1 MTSPIVLHINT
12 AKGWRG
18 GERQVLWLTERLNAW
33 GVRSIVAARPGRPL
47 ALKLRERGLPF
58 IDFSPRG
65 EWDVVAIAALRR
77 LARAHGVNI
86 LNSHDGH
93 ANTLAAFARS
103 RGQRF
108 IITRRVHNAVRKNI
122 VSRWKFARADKVIA
136 ISNMVADVMREYGVA
151 PERVCVI
158 HSGVDL
164 GRSRIPAGPDDLA
177 ALGVIP
183 GSPLAI
189 LVGLAPH
196 KDPLTFVQA
205 IAFARSRVPNLQGLI
220 LGSDRHGASVGDAI
234 RAAGLGDVV
243 FLTGHRDD
251 TDQLMCA
258 SDVVVM
264 SSRAEGL
271 GTAALDAMWA
281 RKPLVATRTDAIVDF
296 AVHEQNALLAGVGDA
311 HALGSQIVRAIT
323 DSPLAGRIVDG
334 ATHTVE
340 RFSADNTARNT
351 LDLYRSLVH

>member
-136 ISNMVADVMREYGVA
+136 ISNVVADVMRAYGVA

-164 GRSRIPAGPDDLA
+164 GRSRKPAGPDDLA
-177 ALGVIP
+177 ALGVTP
-183 GSPLAI
+183 GSRLAI
-189 LVGLAPH
+189 LVGVAPH

-220 LGSDRHGASVGDAI
+220 LGSDRHAATVSDAI
-234 RAAGLGDVV
+234 RAAGLGDNV

-258 SDVVVM
+258 SDVVVV

-296 AVHEQNALLAGVGDA
+296 AVHEQNALLSTVGDA
-311 HALGSQIVRAIT
+311 HALGMQIVRAVT
-323 DSPLAGRIVDG
+323 EPSLVVRIVG
-334 ATHTVE
+334 EAMRTVE
-340 RFSADNTARNT
+340 RFSADHTARNT
-351 LDLYRSLVH
+351 LDLYRSIVH